1 MSRSK
6 SLLKKLE
13 GINKKEGSVF
23 EKGTRNL
30 VKSGTFKYENSQLYI
45 ENLRIPIRAIRS
57 VDTNFNEGRA
67 LVFVGEKYN
76 LGLRP
81 SDFYF

>member
-6 SLLKKLE
+6 NFLKKLE
-13 GINKKEGSVF
+13 EINKKEGSVF
-23 EKGTRNL
+23 EKNTGNL
-30 VKSGTFKYENSQLYI
+30 IRRGVFKYENSQLYI
-45 ENLRIPIRAIRS
+45 EDLRIPTRAIRS

-67 LVFVGEKYN
+67 LVFVSEKYN